1 MKRLFS
7 VLMVIAFLAISLP
20 TAGVV
25 LATSMETQEANPS
38 GEIAEETILSES
50 VYSEGLQYVER
61 KGMTDEELK
70 EQGLSDQQI
79 EEIRS
84 LSYEE
89 RLLERAS
96 YSDEQLTAMGYT
108 SEQIQILRE
117 YDGSPLTETSAVLE
131 VLPACTGVFKFVSYE
146 TDIEALYFKY
156 EFTWSSEPVSAY
168 TDVMA
173 VSWRA
178 FDSQAYEIA
187 VSPMYLAATIKY
199 YGHSSGVQ
207 EVNQR
212 LSTSTPIPGIN
223 GYQVQFNVLKA
234 PESDDNTNIWL
245 WAKKGTFSFALQVDG
260 NNTISTL
267 KAYGMLGHSMI
278 DLGMDFSVGYTSS
291 GTDYTFTFT
300 ATEELVPVAI
310 AHYRIKPNGTCQAI
324 P

>member
-146 TDIEALYFKY
+146 INSYFK
-156 EFTWSSEPVSAY
+156 FFFV
-168 TDVMA
+168 
-173 VSWRA
+173 
-178 FDSQAYEIA
+178 IA
-187 VSPMYLAATIKY
+187 K
-199 YGHSSGVQ
+199 HSH
-207 EVNQR
+207 
-212 LSTSTPIPGIN
+212 TS
-223 GYQVQFNVLKA
+223 Y
-234 PESDDNTNIWL
+234 
-245 WAKKGTFSFALQVDG
+245 
-260 NNTISTL
+260 
-267 KAYGMLGHSMI
+267 
-278 DLGMDFSVGYTSS
+278 
-291 GTDYTFTFT
+291 
-300 ATEELVPVAI
+300 
-310 AHYRIKPNGTCQAI
+310 
-324 P
+324 